1 MHARPQA
8 VRHCVKK
15 DINAVL
21 RTDVLFD
28 GRPISSQLSA
38 NEGFNVF
45 GHYEIVIRCHI
56 TVPKVPYTALILMEK
71 VTNYVDD
78 MYVLFS

>member
-1 MHARPQA
+1 MLDP
-8 VRHCVKK
+8 KLS
-15 DINAVL
+15 DIVL
-21 RTDVLFD
+21 RKILMLYFALMF
-28 GRPISSQLSA
+28 SSMVGPYLLLQTL
-38 NEGFNVF
+38 GFNVF

-71 VTNYVDD
+71 VTYYVDD

>member
-1 MHARPQA
+1 MLDP
-8 VRHCVKK
+8 KLS
-15 DINAVL
+15 DIVL
-21 RTDVLFD
+21 RKILMLYFALMF
-28 GRPISSQLSA
+28 SSMVGPYLLSFLQTL
-38 NEGFNVF
+38 GFNVF
-45 GHYEIVIRCHI
+45 GHYEIDIRCHI